1 MLANQKVFSMSL
13 SQLFKIVKKNF
24 QEPTPIASPAAPVQT
39 YTPEVAR
46 KMQEML
52 GKHVPAHAVEYCFEL
67 WKEQPFSFKISRS
80 RSSCFGNY
88 TFRDGQHKITVN
100 NDLSTYAFVI
110 TYVHEIAHQRAWLNK
125 SRRKIEPHGKE
136 WKKNFQVLMSPIL
149 NLNVFPETILV
160 PLTQYMAN
168 PAASSVSYAPL
179 AKALQGF
186 EIVEQNGVLLADVAD
201 NQWFT
206 FRNTVFQ
213 RLEKRRTR
221 ILCMER
227 TSKRRYTI
235 LATARV
241 NLLEA

>member
-1 MLANQKVFSMSL
+1 MSL

-24 QEPTPIASPAAPVQT
+24 QEPTPITPVASAPPVNT
-39 YTPEVAR
+39 YTPQVAK
-46 KMQEML
+46 KMHEML
-52 GKHVPAHAVEYCFEL
+52 TKHVPADAVEYCFDL

-80 RSSCFGNY
+80 RSTCFGNY
-88 TFRDGQHKITVN
+88 IFRDGQHKITVN
-100 NDLSTYAFVI
+100 NDLSLYAFVI
-110 TYVHEIAHQRAWLNK
+110 TYVHEIAHQRAWLGK

-149 NLNVFPETILV
+149 NPNVFPETILV
-160 PLTQYMAN
+160 PLTHYMSN

-179 AKALQGF
+179 ARALQVF
-186 EIVEQNGVLLADVAD
+186 ELGEKNGILLAEVGD

-221 ILCMER
+221 VLCMER

-241 NLLEA
+241 DLVDI

>member
-1 MLANQKVFSMSL
+1 MSL

-24 QEPTPIASPAAPVQT
+24 QEQVPLNPVTSPANS
-39 YTPEVAR
+39 YTPEVAG
-46 KMQEML
+46 KMLEML
-52 GKHVPAHAVEYCFEL
+52 NRHVPAHAVEYCFAL

-80 RSSCFGNY
+80 RSTCFGNY
-88 TFRDGQHKITVN
+88 VFRDGHHKITVN

-110 TYVHEIAHQRAWLNK
+110 TYIHEIAHQRAWLGK

-136 WKKNFQVLMSPIL
+136 WKKNFQVLMSPIM
-149 NLNVFPETILV
+149 NPNVFPETILV
-160 PLTQYMAN
+160 PLTHYMAN

-179 AKALQGF
+179 ARALQGF
-186 EIVEQNGVLLADVAD
+186 DLVEQNGLLLSEVAD

-221 ILCMER
+221 VLCMER
-227 TSKRRYTI
+227 SSKRRYTI

-241 NLLEA
+241 DLVEV

>member
-1 MLANQKVFSMSL
+1 MPLP
-13 SQLFKIVKKNF
+13 QLFKVVKKNL
-24 QEPTPIASPAAPVQT
+24 QEQTPVAPVQT

-46 KMQEML
+46 KMHEIL
-52 GKHVPAHAVEYCFEL
+52 TRHVPAHAVEYCFAL
-67 WKEQPFSFKISRS
+67 WKEQPFSFKITRT
-80 RSSCFGNY
+80 RNTCFGNY
-88 TFRDGQHKITVN
+88 TFRDGHHKITVN
-100 NDLSTYAFVI
+100 NDLSHYAFVI
-110 TYVHEIAHQRAWLNK
+110 TYIHEIAHQRAWLGK

-136 WKKNFQVLMSPIL
+136 WKKNFQLLMSPIMHP
-149 NLNVFPETILV
+149 NVFPETILV
-160 PLTQYMAN
+160 PLTHYMSN

-179 AKALQGF
+179 ARALQGF
-186 EIVEQNGVLLADVAD
+186 DLTQQSGILLAEVAD

-227 TSKRRYTI
+227 NSKRRYTI

-241 NLLEA
+241 DLVDV

>member
-1 MLANQKVFSMSL
+1 MSL

-24 QEPTPIASPAAPVQT
+24 QEQAPLPPVTNPANT

-46 KMQEML
+46 KMLEML
-52 GKHVPAHAVEYCFEL
+52 NRHVPPHAVEYCFAL

-80 RSSCFGNY
+80 RSTCFGNY
-88 TFRDGQHKITVN
+88 VFRDGHHKITVN

-110 TYVHEIAHQRAWLNK
+110 TYIHEIAHQRAWLNK

-136 WKKNFQVLMSPIL
+136 WKKNFQLLMSPIM
-149 NLNVFPETILV
+149 NPDVFPETILV
-160 PLTQYMAN
+160 PLKHYMTN

-179 AKALQGF
+179 ARALQGF
-186 EIVEQNGVLLADVAD
+186 DLVEQNGILLSEVAD

-206 FRNTVFQ
+206 FRNNVFQ
-213 RLEKRRTR
+213 KLEKRRTR
-221 ILCMER
+221 VLCMER
-227 TSKRRYTI
+227 SSKRRYTI

-241 NLLEA
+241 DLVEV